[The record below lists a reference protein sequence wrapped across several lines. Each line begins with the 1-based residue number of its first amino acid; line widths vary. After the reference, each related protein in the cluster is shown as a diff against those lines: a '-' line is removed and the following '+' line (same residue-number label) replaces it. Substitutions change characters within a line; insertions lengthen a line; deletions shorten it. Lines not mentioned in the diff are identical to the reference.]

1 MPTTVDAIGDRV
13 RSLLVGSPFTFV
25 EAQSPFNFD
34 LQPDGS
40 VDQCFRVTDRGAQ
53 QIIGGFQ
60 YSETRVDLIEVWVA
74 RKFDAE
80 PTTARRLLTR
90 DMHSIA
96 AAIVRDGH
104 EDGGDYS
111 VEDAGRAHEI
121 RVEAGAEFAVLQ
133 MRVPVNYESQ
143 L

>member
-1 MPTTVDAIGDRV
+1 VAQTVDVIADRV
-13 RSLLVGSPFTFV
+13 RSILVASPFTFA
-25 EAQSPFNFD
+25 ESPSPFSFD
-34 LQPDGS
+34 LAPDGT
-40 VDQCFRVTDRGAQ
+40 VDQCFRVGDRGAQ
-53 QIIGGFQ
+53 RVIGGFN

-74 RKFDAE
+74 RKFHGE
-80 PTTARRLLTR
+80 PTTARRLLAR
-90 DMHSIA
+90 DMASIS

-104 EDGGDYS
+104 EDGGDYA
-111 VEDAGRAHEI
+111 VEDEGRAHEI